1 MNKLIAARFLNASIP
16 ITKIEEWGGGG
27 GNGRRIF
34 LVKNRPVGCRRILIA
49 GRLKSIL
56 NSKNGLLSLE
66 SRIGRPVMLIG
77 DSGREKK
84 KKKGKYSPRII

>member
-1 MNKLIAARFLNASIP
+1 M
-16 ITKIEEWGGGG
+16 GGGG

-84 KKKGKYSPRII
+84 KKKENIRFGLFDLQYLIAGLVNLGISKNGNGG